1 MGCGLSKKEVRQVE
15 EITGMSRKE
24 VQDSFKAF
32 KKEAGGTKIPLDK
45 FTKLV
50 ASMNTNA
57 GGKVDDYASHLFRV
71 LDTDKDK
78 KVSFAEVT
86 VGFHH
91 LSSAGDER
99 ERLRLIF
106 KMLDFDDTKA
116 ISTVN
121 VKTITKAQLEMQ
133 GKAVVDKEIDDKVS
147 NFFGQCD
154 LNKDGQITEDEFI
167 KSGSKVSEIFEL
179 ED

>member
-1 MGCGLSKKEVRQVE
+1 
-15 EITGMSRKE
+15 
-24 VQDSFKAF
+24 
-32 KKEAGGTKIPLDK
+32 
-45 FTKLV
+45 
-50 ASMNTNA
+50 
-57 GGKVDDYASHLFRV
+57 
-71 LDTDKDK
+71 
-78 KVSFAEVT
+78 
-86 VGFHH
+86 
-91 LSSAGDER
+91 
-99 ERLRLIF
+99 
-106 KMLDFDDTKA
+106 MLDFDDTKA

-133 GKAVVDKEIDDKVS
+133 GKAVVDKVGIKDADNIVSKYLLPWFFFRFRPWWVVYFGLHKLQYRNTIIEWRIWFQEIDDKVS